1 MFGSPTTQRPKTHIN
16 RRFAIAAVAA
26 FMATSLITPVHAAPY
41 PDRPLK
47 LIVPFPPG
55 GNTDVVARMFGHELA
70 QSLGQPVVVENRG
83 GAGGSIGATAAAKSP
98 PDGYTLFIGDIGT
111 LGINSFAYPNLAY
124 DPLKDFAPVSLLAS
138 VSIVMTA
145 RPNFP
150 ADSFQEFLALAR
162 ANPGKFTYASNGAGG
177 VGHLS
182 FEMLRSLAK
191 IDLRH
196 VPYKG
201 GAPAVADLM
210 GGHVDVL
217 IDGAAFSQVKAG
229 KLKAL
234 AMTGERIPTL
244 PDVPSIAEAGVPDYK
259 FTNWWGFLA
268 PAGTDPSIIDKL
280 STEIRRIATMPE
292 IVDRLVDA
300 GITAGGSTPQAFAD
314 LIRTENEKI
323 GRIIVESSIQFN

>member
-1 MFGSPTTQRPKTHIN
+1 MAKQQSV
-16 RRFAIAAVAA
+16 RRSKRWALIAGVAA
-26 FMATSLITPVHAAPY
+26 AMTVFLAPGARAQTY

-55 GNTDVVARMFGHELA
+55 GNTDIVARMFGQKLSEA
-70 QSLGQPVVVENRG
+70 LGQPVVVDNRG
-83 GAGGSIGATAAAKSP
+83 GAAGSIGATAAAKSP

-111 LGINSFAYPNLAY
+111 LGINRFAYPNLPY
-124 DPLKDFAPVSLLAS
+124 DPLKDFAPVSLLAT

-150 ADSFQEFLALAR
+150 ANTFQEFLALAR

-182 FEMLRSLAK
+182 FEMLRSMAK
-191 IDLRH
+191 IDLSH

-210 GGHVDVL
+210 GDHVDVL
-217 IDGAAFSQVKAG
+217 IDGAAYAQVKAG

-234 AMTGERIPTL
+234 AMSGQRIPSL
-244 PDVPSIAEAGVPDYK
+244 PDVPSISEAGVPGYN

-268 PAGTDPSIIDKL
+268 PAGTDPKIVDRL
-280 STEIRRIATMPE
+280 SSEVRKIAAMPE
-292 IVDRLVDA
+292 IRDRLVDA
-300 GITAGGSTPQAFAD
+300 GITAGGSTPQAFAE

-323 GRIIVESSIQFN
+323 ERIIKESSIKFQ